1 MELRGK
7 MLPCGSREA
16 VVTVLS
22 YRNGVMDGYL
32 QHPRL
37 EEKEKIESLSQLI
50 LLLNSLVDLED
61 CPGGALPLIPMEQER
76 DKGKL
81 VFRIQVLFREH
92 YSWQGRLIWQ
102 DEDREVVFRSVIE
115 LLQLFDEIL
124 GE

>member
-1 MELRGK
+1 MKSEGK
-7 MLPCGSREA
+7 MIPCGRREA

-22 YRNGVMDGYL
+22 YSNGVMDGYL

-37 EEKEKIESLSQLI
+37 EEKEEIHSLSQMV

-61 CPGGALPLIPMEQER
+61 CPNRSLPLVPMEYKKDRKES
-76 DKGKL
+76 

-102 DEDREVVFRSVIE
+102 DENREAVFRSVVE

>member
-1 MELRGK
+1 MKLKGK

-22 YRNGVMDGYL
+22 YKNGIMDGYL

-37 EEKEKIESLSQLI
+37 QEKEKIHSLSQII

-61 CPGGALPLIPMEQER
+61 CPNPSLPPIPLEHEE
-76 DKGKL
+76 DGKKS
-81 VFRIQVLFREH
+81 VFRIQILFREH

-102 DEDREVVFRSVIE
+102 NENREVVFRSVVE